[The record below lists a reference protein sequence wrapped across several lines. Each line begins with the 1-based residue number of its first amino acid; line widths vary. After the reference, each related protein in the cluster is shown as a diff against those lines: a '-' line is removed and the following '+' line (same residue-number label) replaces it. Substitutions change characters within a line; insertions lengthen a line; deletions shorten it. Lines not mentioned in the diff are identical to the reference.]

1 MTADDREQARVF
13 KALGDERRLQIL
25 RLLATGE
32 KCACVL
38 IDALDMPQSTL
49 SYHMKILCG
58 SGLVTGRE
66 QGKWTHYKLD
76 QEAFARAAATLRALT
91 APDGE

>member
-1 MTADDREQARVF
+1 MEDYREQARVF

-66 QGKWTHYKLD
+66 QGKWTHYRIAP
-76 QEAFARAAATLRALT
+76 EACERAAAMLRSLT

>member
-1 MTADDREQARVF
+1 MGDDRKQARVF

-25 RLLATGE
+25 RLLGSGE

-66 QGKWTHYKLD
+66 QGKWTHYRLD
-76 QEAFARAAATLRALT
+76 PAACERAAVMLRALA

>member
-1 MTADDREQARVF
+1 MGDYREQARVF

-49 SYHMKILCG
+49 SYNMKILCC

-66 QGKWTHYKLD
+66 QGKWTHYKLNPAAC
-76 QEAFARAAATLRALT
+76 EEAAAMLRSLT

>member
-1 MTADDREQARVF
+1 MGDDRKQARVF

-25 RLLATGE
+25 RLLGRGE

-66 QGKWTHYKLD
+66 QGKWTHYKLNPAAC
-76 QEAFARAAATLRALT
+76 EEAAAMLRSLT